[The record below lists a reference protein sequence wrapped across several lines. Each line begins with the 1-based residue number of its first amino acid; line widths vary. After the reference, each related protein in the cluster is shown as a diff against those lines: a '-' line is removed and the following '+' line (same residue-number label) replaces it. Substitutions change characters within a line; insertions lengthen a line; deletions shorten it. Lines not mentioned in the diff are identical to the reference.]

1 MRNLPEL
8 LLQQA
13 EKNELVVFVGAGVS
27 RNSSVK
33 LDGVELKPDT
43 WSQLLDRIALKLEVA
58 KRVGNDIV
66 PVDDVYVT
74 LTNQGNLLEKAE
86 YLRYVAKQ
94 NGLRSSLNY
103 WIDEGVECPRKGGK
117 RIEYQPN
124 DWHQAILNISE
135 LGPYVTVTTNS
146 DTLIE
151 KAFGVNYSSGA
162 EKVSGDVG
170 FAAYTY
176 SERNLL
182 KALSDG
188 RKRPIFK
195 LHGSLGKSNDRL
207 ILSSSDYHYL
217 EYEGRL
223 MMDVLRSLLMTRTA
237 LFVGYSMQ
245 DPDIN
250 HILSSIFTKHN
261 QVTEPQHFILH
272 EDSPLIKYRRD
283 LLSKWYGVEV
293 IPYKVSKEG
302 GHVAGL
308 EILQEIGRR

>member
-103 WIDEGVECPRKGGK
+103 WIDEAWSVAKGGK
-117 RIEYQPN
+117 EN
-124 DWHQAILNISE
+124 
-135 LGPYVTVTTNS
+135 
-146 DTLIE
+146 
-151 KAFGVNYSSGA
+151 
-162 EKVSGDVG
+162 
-170 FAAYTY
+170 
-176 SERNLL
+176 
-182 KALSDG
+182 
-188 RKRPIFK
+188 
-195 LHGSLGKSNDRL
+195 
-207 ILSSSDYHYL
+207 
-217 EYEGRL
+217 
-223 MMDVLRSLLMTRTA
+223 
-237 LFVGYSMQ
+237 
-245 DPDIN
+245 
-250 HILSSIFTKHN
+250 
-261 QVTEPQHFILH
+261 
-272 EDSPLIKYRRD
+272 
-283 LLSKWYGVEV
+283 
-293 IPYKVSKEG
+293 
-302 GHVAGL
+302 
-308 EILQEIGRR
+308 